1 MGDCGA
7 IIPTPDGHGCDP
19 RLVAKSAGGTKK
31 DRDADPERQMA
42 KEAEEQE
49 DLLGRQKD
57 GTVQEGGMQD
67 HLQRNAPGRLPW
79 ESSD

>member
-49 DLLGRQKD
+49 DLLGSLRYCRPEVD
-57 GTVQEGGMQD
+57 DSE
-67 HLQRNAPGRLPW
+67 NI
-79 ESSD
+79 